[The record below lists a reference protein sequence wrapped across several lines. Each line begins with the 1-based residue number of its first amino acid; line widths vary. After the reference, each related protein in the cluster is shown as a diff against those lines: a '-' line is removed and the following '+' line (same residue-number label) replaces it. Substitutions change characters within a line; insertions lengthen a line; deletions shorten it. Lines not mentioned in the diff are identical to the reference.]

1 MNEKNTGHKGM
12 LDTVIDSLEKSKSER
27 LHAASDKALT
37 AAAEREK
44 ENEEYR
50 KKLHRE
56 KIELLKAKQGI
67 TDGSEFEAKEEKKE
81 YTFFQKVGAFFY
93 CNKPLIVI
101 GSFFVLLAG
110 FLGYDY
116 IRRPDPDFTVMVLSC
131 SYEMN
136 RSCEKLEEIINEYT
150 DDMNGNGDVLA
161 SVYYMPLC
169 DMTDQVNYDDEDE
182 KTGTEKNVVN
192 AESASE
198 PEETAAVTEKQK
210 KSQDIYTQQASSSK
224 LFTLMQTGDTI
235 MVISDTDAD
244 IFLLPDQ
251 TLEDLEA
258 LYPGNEHVKGHG
270 FYLSG
275 TKFAE
280 ETGYEGEVPE
290 DLYIGLRKVQKGS
303 HYRDEMQKN
312 YDEAKKILD
321 ALVER
326 FS

>member
-1 MNEKNTGHKGM
+1 MDEKNKGHKG
-12 LDTVIDSLEKSKSER
+12 LIDTINESRSTR
-27 LHAASDKALT
+27 LHAASDKVRDAAL
-37 AAAEREK
+37 AK
-44 ENEEYR
+44 DKKDEEYL
-50 KKLHRE
+50 KQLHRE

-67 TDGSEFEAKEEKKE
+67 TDGSELAGPEEKKE

-93 CNKPLIVI
+93 CNKALIVL

-131 SYEMN
+131 SYEMS
-136 RSCEKLEEIINEYT
+136 RSCEKLETIVNEYA
-150 DDMNGNGDVLA
+150 DDMNGNGDILS

-169 DMTDQVNYDDEDE
+169 DMTEQVNYDDEDE
-182 KTGTEKNVVN
+182 KTASGKNVVN

-198 PEETAAVTEKQK
+198 PEETEAAAVTESEPK
-210 KSQDIYTQQASSSK
+210 KSQDVYTQQASSTK

-235 MVISDTDAD
+235 MVISDNDAN

-258 LYPGNEHVKGHG
+258 LYPGNKHVKGYG

-290 DLYIGLRKVQKGS
+290 DLYIGLRKVQKGA
-303 HYRDEMQKN
+303 HYKDEMQKN

>member
-1 MNEKNTGHKGM
+1 MDEKNKGHKG
-12 LDTVIDSLEKSKSER
+12 LIDTISESRSTR
-27 LHAASDKALT
+27 LHAASDKVRDASL
-37 AAAEREK
+37 AK
-44 ENEEYR
+44 DKKDEEYL
-50 KKLHRE
+50 KQLHRE

-67 TDGSEFEAKEEKKE
+67 TDGSELAGPEEKKE

-93 CNKPLIVI
+93 CNKAMIVL

-116 IRRPDPDFTVMVLSC
+116 IRRPEPDFTVMVLSC
-131 SYEMN
+131 SYEMS
-136 RSCEKLEEIINEYT
+136 RSCEKLETIINEYA
-150 DDMNGNGDVLA
+150 DDMNGNGDILS

-169 DMTDQVNYDDEDE
+169 DMTEQVNYDDEDE
-182 KTGTEKNVVN
+182 KTASGKNVVN

-198 PEETAAVTEKQK
+198 PEETEAAVVTESVPK
-210 KSQDIYTQQASSSK
+210 KSQDVYTQQASSAK

-244 IFLLPDQ
+244 IYLLPDQ
-251 TLEDLEA
+251 TLEDLES
-258 LYPGNEHVKGHG
+258 LYPGNEHVKGYG

-290 DLYIGLRKVQKGS
+290 DLYIGLRKVQKGA
-303 HYRDEMQKN
+303 HYKDEMQKN

>member
-1 MNEKNTGHKGM
+1 MDEKNKEHKG
-12 LDTVIDSLEKSKSER
+12 LIDTINESRSTR
-27 LHAASDKALT
+27 LHAASDKVRDAAL
-37 AAAEREK
+37 AK
-44 ENEEYR
+44 DKKDEEYL
-50 KKLHRE
+50 KQLHRE

-67 TDGSEFEAKEEKKE
+67 TDGSELAGPEEKKE

-93 CNKPLIVI
+93 CNKAMIVL

-131 SYEMN
+131 SYEMS
-136 RSCEKLEEIINEYT
+136 RSCEKLETIVNEYA
-150 DDMNGNGDVLA
+150 DDMNGNGDILS

-169 DMTDQVNYDDEDE
+169 DMTEQVNYDDEDE
-182 KTGTEKNVVN
+182 KTASGKNVVN

-198 PEETAAVTEKQK
+198 PEETEAAAVTESEPK
-210 KSQDIYTQQASSSK
+210 KSQDVYTQQASSTK

-235 MVISDTDAD
+235 MVISDNDAN

-258 LYPGNEHVKGHG
+258 LYPGNEHVKGYG

-290 DLYIGLRKVQKGS
+290 DLYIGLRKVQKGA
-303 HYRDEMQKN
+303 HYKDEMQKN